1 MDAAAKI
8 LIIGGVL
15 NLVYGF
21 ATGFLFA
28 TVRSRNEFAPR
39 YLVMA
44 HTGPFMQGPMLLALV
59 FATNLSPL
67 PPGLE
72 AIAAFFLVANSFLIA
87 AKDTINWMQGVNDE
101 FAERP
106 WLPRALGVLGVFLGI
121 PGLLILVYG
130 VFRGL

>member
-1 MDAAAKI
+1 
-8 LIIGGVL
+8 LIVGGVV
-15 NLVYGF
+15 NLAYGF

-28 TVRSRNEFAPR
+28 KVREKQAVAPR

-44 HTGPFMQGPMLLALV
+44 HTGPFMQGPMLLGLV

-67 PPGLE
+67 APGLE
-72 AIAAFFLVANSFLIA
+72 AMAASFLVANSFLIT

-106 WLPRALGVLGVFLGI
+106 WLPRTLGMIGVALGT
-121 PGLLILVYG
+121 PGLAILMYG
-130 VFRGL
+130 VIRGL

>member
-1 MDAAAKI
+1 MDLAAKI
-8 LIIGGVL
+8 LIVGGIL

-28 TVRSRNEFAPR
+28 NVRSKEASAPR

-44 HTGPFMQGPMLLALV
+44 HTGPFMQGPMLLGLV

-67 PPGLE
+67 SPALE
-72 AIAAFFLVANSFLIA
+72 AVAASLLVANSCLIA
-87 AKDTINWMQGVNDE
+87 AKDTINWLQGVNDE

-106 WLPRALGVLGVFLGI
+106 WLPRTLGVIGVVLGT

-130 VFRGL
+130 VVRGL